1 MLTLELHKNKSTPL
15 YMQIYSYI
23 KSEVLARRLKAGTKL
38 PSKRALAAQL
48 GISTITIEG
57 AYGQLMAEG
66 YIYAKAKSGYYISP
80 LESIQQAD
88 DSTVRIQSAADFFQH
103 NTLGDAQLFSGPEK
117 ISYESGY
124 TDNMPG
130 ASGTV
135 NMAGLSNSPS
145 TSGIFVPSS
154 LQSTNTAL
162 SHASSEISSRPS
174 ITSTSMPS
182 SSTISSKGRM
192 SHESTAQTSCATIDL
207 SSNNILPE
215 SFPFS
220 IWTKLMRHTMS
231 ENQALLLTKSPTAG
245 IYSLRCAIAEHLLR
259 FRGMHIQPEQ
269 IIIGAG
275 TEYLY
280 ELIIKLIGRDKIY
293 CVEDPGYHKLQRI
306 YTDNGACCFSLPID
320 QQGMSVTALNA
331 VRCDVIHISPSHHFP
346 TGIITP
352 VSRRYELLGWATSGQ
367 RYIIEDDYDT
377 EFRLVGKPI
386 PSLFSMDMSSK
397 VIYMNTFSKSLTS
410 TIRISYMVLP
420 MPLMEEFNRRLGYL
434 SCTVSTFEQ
443 YTLAEFINQGYF
455 ERHINRMRNNYKKLR
470 QLLLKELLTH
480 PEHDKIQILQQASGL
495 YFLLKINTTLS
506 DRDLRSRLQQN
517 GVHLQSLQHYYQNRQ
532 AAPEH
537 TFVVNY
543 SSLTEKDIPR
553 AVAALFDSL
562 TI

>member
-23 KSEVLARRLKAGTKL
+23 KSEVLARRLKAGNKL

-88 DSTVRIQSAADFFQH
+88 DSAADFFQH

-145 TSGIFVPSS
+145 TSDIFVPSS

-443 YTLAEFINQGYF
+443 YTLADFINQGYF

>member
-23 KSEVLARRLKAGTKL
+23 KSEVLARRLKAGNKL

-88 DSTVRIQSAADFFQH
+88 DSAADFFQH

-420 MPLMEEFNRRLGYL
+420 MTLMEEFNRRLGYL

>member
-23 KSEVLARRLKAGTKL
+23 KSEVLARRLKAGNKL

-88 DSTVRIQSAADFFQH
+88 DSAADFFQH

-145 TSGIFVPSS
+145 TSDIFVPSS

-562 TI
+562 AM

>member
-23 KSEVLARRLKAGTKL
+23 KSEVLARRLKAGNKL

-88 DSTVRIQSAADFFQH
+88 DSAADFFQH

-443 YTLAEFINQGYF
+443 STLAEFINQGYF

-470 QLLLKELLTH
+470 QLLLKELLAH

>member
-23 KSEVLARRLKAGTKL
+23 KSEVLARRLKAGNKL

-88 DSTVRIQSAADFFQH
+88 DSAADFFQH

-162 SHASSEISSRPS
+162 YNASSKISSRSS

-553 AVAALFDSL
+553 AVAALFESL

>member
-23 KSEVLARRLKAGTKL
+23 KSEVLARRLKAGNKL

-88 DSTVRIQSAADFFQH
+88 DSAADFFQH

-293 CVEDPGYHKLQRI
+293 CLEDPGYHKLQRI

>member
-88 DSTVRIQSAADFFQH
+88 DSAADFFQH

-162 SHASSEISSRPS
+162 YNASSEISSRSS

-470 QLLLKELLTH
+470 QLLLKELLAH

-553 AVAALFDSL
+553 AVAALFESL

>member
-88 DSTVRIQSAADFFQH
+88 DSAADFFQH

-162 SHASSEISSRPS
+162 YNASSKISSRSS

>member
-23 KSEVLARRLKAGTKL
+23 KSEVLARRLKAGNKL

-66 YIYAKAKSGYYISP
+66 YIYAKTKSGYYISP

-88 DSTVRIQSAADFFQH
+88 DSAADFFQH

-553 AVAALFDSL
+553 AVAALFESL

>member
-23 KSEVLARRLKAGTKL
+23 KSEVLARRLKAGNKL

-88 DSTVRIQSAADFFQH
+88 DSAADFFQH

-130 ASGTV
+130 ASGNV

-162 SHASSEISSRPS
+162 YNASSEISSRSS

-562 TI
+562 AM

>member
-23 KSEVLARRLKAGTKL
+23 KSEVLARRLKAGNKL

-88 DSTVRIQSAADFFQH
+88 DSAADFFQH

-162 SHASSEISSRPS
+162 YNASSKISS

-470 QLLLKELLTH
+470 QLLLKELLAH
-480 PEHDKIQILQQASGL
+480 PEHDKIKILQQASGL

>member
-57 AYGQLMAEG
+57 AYSQLMAEG

-88 DSTVRIQSAADFFQH
+88 DSAADFFQH

-130 ASGTV
+130 ASGNV

-162 SHASSEISSRPS
+162 YNASSEISSRSS

-443 YTLAEFINQGYF
+443 YTLAEFINQRYF

-562 TI
+562 AM

>member
-23 KSEVLARRLKAGTKL
+23 KSEVLARRLKAGNKL

-57 AYGQLMAEG
+57 AYSQLMAEG

-88 DSTVRIQSAADFFQH
+88 DSAADFFQH

>member
-23 KSEVLARRLKAGTKL
+23 KSEVLARRLKAGNKL

-88 DSTVRIQSAADFFQH
+88 DSAADFFQH

-480 PEHDKIQILQQASGL
+480 PEHDKIKILQQASGL

>member
-88 DSTVRIQSAADFFQH
+88 DSAADFFQH

-162 SHASSEISSRPS
+162 YNASSEISSRPS

>member
-88 DSTVRIQSAADFFQH
+88 DSAADFFQH

-154 LQSTNTAL
+154 LGSTNTAL
-162 SHASSEISSRPS
+162 YNASSEISSRSS

-192 SHESTAQTSCATIDL
+192 IHESTAQTSCATIDL

-420 MPLMEEFNRRLGYL
+420 MPLIDEFNRRLGYL

-562 TI
+562 AM

>member
-23 KSEVLARRLKAGTKL
+23 KSEVLARRLKAGNKL

-88 DSTVRIQSAADFFQH
+88 DSAADFFQH

-117 ISYESGY
+117 ISYESG
-124 TDNMPG
+124 DNNSIPG
-130 ASGTV
+130 TSGND
-135 NMAGLSNSPS
+135 NMAGLSDIPS
-145 TSGIFVPSS
+145 ISDISVPSS
-154 LQSTNTAL
+154 LQSTNTM
-162 SHASSEISSRPS
+162 I
-174 ITSTSMPS
+174 
-182 SSTISSKGRM
+182 
-192 SHESTAQTSCATIDL
+192 HESTARPSSAAIDL

>member
-23 KSEVLARRLKAGTKL
+23 KSEVLARRLKAGNKL

-88 DSTVRIQSAADFFQH
+88 DNAADFFQH
-103 NTLGDAQLFSGPEK
+103 NTLGDAQLFSSPEK

-135 NMAGLSNSPS
+135 NMAVLSNSPS

-162 SHASSEISSRPS
+162 YNASSEISSRSS

-553 AVAALFDSL
+553 AVAALFESL
-562 TI
+562 NI

>member
-23 KSEVLARRLKAGTKL
+23 KSEVLARRLKAGNKL

-88 DSTVRIQSAADFFQH
+88 DSAADFFQH

-174 ITSTSMPS
+174 INSTSMPS

-293 CVEDPGYHKLQRI
+293 CLEDPGYHKLQRI

>member
-88 DSTVRIQSAADFFQH
+88 DSAADFFQH

-162 SHASSEISSRPS
+162 YNASSEISSRPS

-553 AVAALFDSL
+553 AVAALFESL

>member
-23 KSEVLARRLKAGTKL
+23 KSEVLARRLKAGNKL

-88 DSTVRIQSAADFFQH
+88 DSAADFFQH

-130 ASGTV
+130 ASGNV

-162 SHASSEISSRPS
+162 YNASSEISSRSS

-470 QLLLKELLTH
+470 QLLLKELLAH

>member
-88 DSTVRIQSAADFFQH
+88 DSAADFFQH

-162 SHASSEISSRPS
+162 YNASSEISSRPS

-470 QLLLKELLTH
+470 QLLLKELLAH

>member
-88 DSTVRIQSAADFFQH
+88 DSAADFFQH

-135 NMAGLSNSPS
+135 NMAVLSNSPS

-162 SHASSEISSRPS
+162 YNASSEISSRSS

>member
-88 DSTVRIQSAADFFQH
+88 DSAADFFQH

-162 SHASSEISSRPS
+162 YNASSEISSRSS

-532 AAPEH
+532 AAPKH

>member
-23 KSEVLARRLKAGTKL
+23 KSEVLARRLKAGNKL

-57 AYGQLMAEG
+57 AYSQLMAEG

-88 DSTVRIQSAADFFQH
+88 DSAADFFQH

-162 SHASSEISSRPS
+162 YNASSEISSRSS

-470 QLLLKELLTH
+470 QLLLKELLAH

-553 AVAALFDSL
+553 AVAALFESL

>member
-1 MLTLELHKNKSTPL
+1 MLTFELHKNKSTPL

-23 KSEVLARRLKAGTKL
+23 KSEVLARRLKAGNKL

-88 DSTVRIQSAADFFQH
+88 DSAADFFQH

-135 NMAGLSNSPS
+135 NMASLSNSPS

-470 QLLLKELLTH
+470 QLLLKELLAH

-543 SSLTEKDIPR
+543 SSLTEKDIPK
-553 AVAALFDSL
+553 AVNALFESL

>member
-1 MLTLELHKNKSTPL
+1 M
-15 YMQIYSYI
+15 I
-23 KSEVLARRLKAGTKL
+23 
-38 PSKRALAAQL
+38 
-48 GISTITIEG
+48 
-57 AYGQLMAEG
+57 
-66 YIYAKAKSGYYISP
+66 
-80 LESIQQAD
+80 
-88 DSTVRIQSAADFFQH
+88 
-103 NTLGDAQLFSGPEK
+103 
-117 ISYESGY
+117 
-124 TDNMPG
+124 
-130 ASGTV
+130 
-135 NMAGLSNSPS
+135 
-145 TSGIFVPSS
+145 
-154 LQSTNTAL
+154 
-162 SHASSEISSRPS
+162 
-174 ITSTSMPS
+174 
-182 SSTISSKGRM
+182 
-192 SHESTAQTSCATIDL
+192 HESTAQTSCATIDL

-553 AVAALFDSL
+553 AVAALFESL

>member
-23 KSEVLARRLKAGTKL
+23 KSEVLARRLKAGNKL

-88 DSTVRIQSAADFFQH
+88 DSAADFFQH

-293 CVEDPGYHKLQRI
+293 CLEDPGYHKLQRI

-470 QLLLKELLTH
+470 QLLLKELLAH

-543 SSLTEKDIPR
+543 SSLTEKDIPK
-553 AVAALFDSL
+553 AVAALFESL

>member
-23 KSEVLARRLKAGTKL
+23 KSEVLARRLKAGNKL

-57 AYGQLMAEG
+57 AYSQLMAEG

-88 DSTVRIQSAADFFQH
+88 DSAADFFQH

-154 LQSTNTAL
+154 LGSTNTAL
-162 SHASSEISSRPS
+162 YNASSEISSRSS

-553 AVAALFDSL
+553 AVAALFESL

>member
-23 KSEVLARRLKAGTKL
+23 KSEVLARRLKAGNKL

-88 DSTVRIQSAADFFQH
+88 DSAADFFQH

-543 SSLTEKDIPR
+543 SSLTEKDIPK
-553 AVAALFDSL
+553 AVNALFESL

>member
-23 KSEVLARRLKAGTKL
+23 KSEVLARRLKAGNKL

-88 DSTVRIQSAADFFQH
+88 DSAADFFQH

-162 SHASSEISSRPS
+162 YNASSEISSRSS

-562 TI
+562 AM

>member
-23 KSEVLARRLKAGTKL
+23 KSEVLARRLKAGNKL

-88 DSTVRIQSAADFFQH
+88 DSAADFFQH

-174 ITSTSMPS
+174 INSTSMPS

>member
-23 KSEVLARRLKAGTKL
+23 KSEVLARRLKAGNKL

-88 DSTVRIQSAADFFQH
+88 DSAADFFQH

-293 CVEDPGYHKLQRI
+293 CLEDPGYHKLQRI

-470 QLLLKELLTH
+470 QLLLKELLAH

>member
-23 KSEVLARRLKAGTKL
+23 KSEVLARRLKAGNKL

-57 AYGQLMAEG
+57 AYSQLMAEG

-88 DSTVRIQSAADFFQH
+88 DSAADFFQH

-135 NMAGLSNSPS
+135 NMAGLSNNPS

-162 SHASSEISSRPS
+162 YNASSEISSRSS

-553 AVAALFDSL
+553 AVAALFESL

>member
-23 KSEVLARRLKAGTKL
+23 KSEVLARRLKAGNKL

-88 DSTVRIQSAADFFQH
+88 DSAADFFQH

-162 SHASSEISSRPS
+162 YNASSKISS

-470 QLLLKELLTH
+470 QLLLKELLAH

-553 AVAALFDSL
+553 AVAALFESL

>member
-23 KSEVLARRLKAGTKL
+23 KSEVLARRLKAGNKL

-88 DSTVRIQSAADFFQH
+88 DSAADFFQH

-470 QLLLKELLTH
+470 QLLLKELLAH

-543 SSLTEKDIPR
+543 SSLTEKDIPK
-553 AVAALFDSL
+553 AVNALFDSL

>member
-57 AYGQLMAEG
+57 AYSQLMAEG

-88 DSTVRIQSAADFFQH
+88 DSAADFFQH

-162 SHASSEISSRPS
+162 YNASSEISSRSS

-562 TI
+562 AM

>member
-23 KSEVLARRLKAGTKL
+23 KSEVLARRLKAGNKL

-88 DSTVRIQSAADFFQH
+88 DSAADFFQH

-130 ASGTV
+130 ASGNV

-562 TI
+562 AM

>member
-88 DSTVRIQSAADFFQH
+88 DSAADFFQH

-162 SHASSEISSRPS
+162 YNASSEISSRPS

-470 QLLLKELLTH
+470 QLLLKELLAH

-553 AVAALFDSL
+553 AVAALFESL
-562 TI
+562 AM